1 MAPQALPQLAAQ
13 HTFGWVGCLLP
24 AAQLGSAAAAKEDA
38 AKHTSVATRSFMLLH
53 VGTAQ
58 LSL

>member
-1 MAPQALPQLAAQ
+1 VLPQLAAQ

-38 AKHTSVATRSFMLLH
+38 AKHTSAATRSFMLLH
-53 VGTAQ
+53 VGTAK